1 MKVILTEVVK
11 FLGEPGEVK
20 EVANGYARNYLLP
33 RKMAVAATPGA
44 MKQID
49 QRKATETRRIAKA
62 EDDNRS
68 LASTIEQTTLHI
80 KARVGTGGRLYGS
93 VTSIDIAKALS
104 DQLGQEIDRR
114 KVELDENLH
123 QVGTYQVP
131 VRLVG
136 RLVPKVNV
144 IVEPDEASALVAV
157 PTVTASTTQVEATN
171 EATTTEQTVT
181 PEEDVT
187 AAATDV
193 EPVAEAPAE

>member
-49 QRKATETRRIAKA
+49 QRKAAETRRIGKA

-68 LASTIEQTTLHI
+68 LAATIEQQILHI

-93 VTSIDIAKALS
+93 VTSSDIAKALS

-114 KVELDENLH
+114 HVELDENIHL
-123 QVGTYQVP
+123 VGTYQVP

-136 RLVPKVNV
+136 RLVPKVTV
-144 IVEPDEASALVAV
+144 VVEPDEASVLVAV
-157 PTVTASTTQVEATN
+157 PTMTTATTQVEATN
-171 EATTTEQTVT
+171 EATAT

-187 AAATDV
+187 VAATEVKPV
-193 EPVAEAPAE
+193 EEAAGE